1 MHNSATQQPRN
12 HESDQLPAMEMLFYL
27 FGILFGGFLICKAFY
42 ASPRIGPETFASDAQ
57 HRSPEE
63 QVVIVKY
70 RRIFALTGGV
80 WWIGTSALGLL
91 SLVPFSLWFAGILL
105 FQGGAMLFAL
115 YLNKR
120 YRLNVS

>member
-1 MHNSATQQPRN
+1 
-12 HESDQLPAMEMLFYL
+12 MLFYL
-27 FGILFGGFLICKAFY
+27 FGILFGGFLIRKAFY
-42 ASPRIGPETFASDAQ
+42 ANPRIGPETFASDAQ

-91 SLVPFSLWFAGILL
+91 SIVPFSLWFAGILL